1 MRKET
6 SSFIPSFPPSSA
18 PGTLSTRMDD
28 WKKKRR
34 WGVEEF
40 RRDWPFF
47 EFILLYNLDFQ
58 KFVDVL
64 HIENINQKNGGG

>member
-1 MRKET
+1 MPADLYRRKCQKGKPE
-6 SSFIPSFPPSSA
+6 SSEVGHPWGWS
-18 PGTLSTRMDD
+18 
-28 WKKKRR
+28 R
-34 WGVEEF
+34 WWEEF